1 MGEAHAKGRVETRR
15 SAAFEIASLAHPSTL
30 SVSQQ
35 VQVQVKELRGEY
47 RGHLGPRQVLLRWL
61 VVRLYP

>member
-1 MGEAHAKGRVETRR
+1 MGEAHAKGRVEARR

-35 VQVQVKELRGEY
+35 VKVKELRGEY
-47 RGHLGPRQVLLRWL
+47 QGHLGPRQVLLRWL